1 MNKSYQT
8 LIVEAAG
15 GVTTVTLNRPEKRNA
30 IDRTMFG
37 ELGQAFEAIASDN
50 QVRAFV
56 LTGMGDHFCS
66 GADLSDL
73 SSMPTTPS
81 QAMGRMNDVHQ
92 IMKKIIT
99 CPKPGIAAVRG
110 WAAGGG
116 ANLALACDLV
126 IMAEDAHFAELF
138 VKRGLVVDM
147 SGTFTLPRTVGLHRA
162 KELALFGEAI
172 SANRC
177 YEIGIANLV
186 VPAAELDVAVK
197 EWATKL
203 AAGPTVALGLLKKAL
218 NESFSQTFDEVL
230 DRESSNQSIVFSTR
244 DVAEA
249 VGAFLEKRTPD
260 FKGE

>member
-1 MNKSYQT
+1 METNYQT

-15 GVTTVTLNRPEKRNA
+15 GVATVQLNRPEKRNA
-30 IDRTMFG
+30 VDRTMFS
-37 ELGQAFEAIASDN
+37 ELGLAFDAIASDKEI
-50 QVRAFV
+50 RAFV
-56 LTGMGDHFCS
+56 LTGVGDHFCS
-66 GADLSDL
+66 GADLSAIGDAP
-73 SSMPTTPS
+73 SSPAQMLD
-81 QAMGRMNDVHQ
+81 RMREIHQ
-92 IMKKIIT
+92 IMKRIVT

-126 IMAEDAHFAELF
+126 IMAEDAKFAELF

-147 SGTFTLPRTVGLHRA
+147 SGTFTLPRAVGLHRA

-172 SANRC
+172 DARRC

-186 VPAAELDVAVK
+186 VPVAELDVTVK

-203 AAGPTVALGLLKKAL
+203 AAGPPIAMGLLKKAL
-218 NESFSQTFDEVL
+218 NESFAQSFDEVL
-230 DRESSNQSIVFSTR
+230 EQESLNQSIVFSTS
-244 DVAEA
+244 DVGEA
-249 VGAFLEKRTPD
+249 IAAFLEKRLPN